1 MLLFMAAQIVHLIHI
16 QHIDHV
22 QRAGAKHQRI
32 QQGDVVGQHY
42 CMSNCNML
50 H

>member
-1 MLLFMAAQIVHLIHI
+1 MLLFMAAQLVHLIHI

-22 QRAGAKHQRI
+22 QRAGAKHQRNH
-32 QQGDVVGQHY
+32 QGDVVGHHY
-42 CMSNCNML
+42 CMSKCNML

>member
-1 MLLFMAAQIVHLIHI
+1 MAAQLVHLIHI

-32 QQGDVVGQHY
+32 QQGVKTVVGPH
-42 CMSNCNML
+42 
-50 H
+50 